1 MLGSLLAIVA
11 GAALW
16 HQLPAATNIYAPFDV
31 HGDIG
36 RRAAGRGLAAT
47 VDAVVITPRLANAT
61 GKMFAATGTWVVV
74 APSPECLRA

>member
-1 MLGSLLAIVA
+1 VLGSLLAIVA

-74 APSPECLRA
+74 APAPECLRA